1 MDLCLREARLF
12 KYGSGTGTN
21 FSAIRASGER
31 LSGGGYSSGLMSFL
45 KIGDSA
51 AGAIKSGG
59 TTRRAAKMVILDID
73 HPDIEEFINW
83 KAIEEHKVAALIC
96 GSLVSERCLRKV
108 LQACDAP
115 GYGPD
120 EQYSTRENKALAAA
134 VREACILG
142 IPSGSINRVIQ
153 LARQGVE
160 QLPMS
165 IFSADWNAGAYQ
177 TVSAQNANNSVR
189 IPESFMEALAADR
202 AWPLTGRVNGE
213 TLSEVSAR
221 ELWESLARAAWM
233 CADPGVQFDTTIN
246 DWHTCPQGGRINA
259 SNPCSEYMFL
269 DDTACNLASLNLLA
283 FIERNSGSFDVEK
296 FSHAVHLW
304 TLTLELSVVMAQFP
318 SPSIALNSHRY
329 RPLGLGFANLGAV
342 FMVLG
347 LPYDSEGARAL
358 ASGISALMSGQAYCT
373 SAEMAAELGAFE
385 AFADNREPMLRVIR
399 NHRRM
404 LQPDNEALEDVRI
417 RPPMPELDTCP
428 ADIVQAARMAW
439 DRACELGQKHGFR
452 NAQVSA
458 IAPTGTIGLVM
469 DCDTTGIE
477 PDYALVKFKTLA
489 GGGTLKIINQS
500 VAPALRRLGYVDEEI
515 TAIISHVQGHATLAG
530 APGINPESLAE
541 KGLDHGAIARIEA
554 ALPGAF
560 ELEAAFTP
568 DIIGEKCVKKI
579 TGLRA
584 ALSANPQGSVL
595 VHLGF
600 TPAEIAAA
608 GTYICGT
615 LCIEGAPLLK
625 EEHYSVF
632 DCAGRCGWAGTRSIS
647 WDAHILM
654 MAACQPFVSGA
665 ISKTINMPHDSSVE
679 DVSRALMQ
687 SHDLGLKSIAIYRD
701 GSKLSQPLNAFFD
714 GMQDNAGSL
723 FDMPAA
729 ARAAWFAGIA
739 ARTRRRVLPNRR
751 RGYTQKAVVGGHK
764 IYLRTGEY
772 PDGCLGEVFVDMHKE
787 GAAFRSLMNSF
798 AIAISLGLQYGVP
811 LEEFVDAFIFSRFEP
826 NGIVTGN
833 DHLKM
838 ATSVIDYIF
847 RELAINYLGAQ

>member
-1 MDLCLREARLF
+1 MKIKRLLTHTKSGPYDGIIFAERLCAARAKDAGIEHPALRVVVPDFWSQTAAEILASQYCRRTGIPAVRMRVDEPGVPAWLQRSVPDMARLAELPPQERFGAETDARAVFDRMAGCWTYWGFKNSYFDSEADARTYYDEMRCMLVRQMAAPNSPQWFNTGLNWAYGIEQAAQGHYFVDPATGTITESNGSYERPQPHACFIQSVSDTLVNSGGIMDLCLREARLF

-83 KAIEEHKVAALIC
+83 KAVEEQKVAALIC

-165 IFSADWNAGAYQ
+165 IFTADWNAGAYQ

-189 IPESFMEALAADR
+189 IPESFMDALAADR
-202 AWPLTGRVNGE
+202 AWPLTSRVTGE

-221 ELWESLARAAWM
+221 ELWESLARAAWL

-283 FIERNSGSFDVEK
+283 FCDRESGSFDVEK

-329 RPLGLGFANLGAV
+329 RPLGLGFANLGAL

-373 SAEMAAELGAFE
+373 SAEMAVELGAFE

-399 NHRRM
+399 NHQRM
-404 LQPDNEALEDVRI
+404 LQPESEALEGVRI

-428 ADIVQAARMAW
+428 ADIVQAARRAW
-439 DRACELGQKHGFR
+439 DRACELGSTAWISQRAG
-452 NAQVSA
+452 VSHCSDRHDRA
-458 IAPTGTIGLVM
+458 
-469 DCDTTGIE
+469 C
-477 PDYALVKFKTLA
+477 
-489 GGGTLKIINQS
+489 
-500 VAPALRRLGYVDEEI
+500 
-515 TAIISHVQGHATLAG
+515 H
-530 APGINPESLAE
+530 
-541 KGLDHGAIARIEA
+541 
-554 ALPGAF
+554 
-560 ELEAAFTP
+560 
-568 DIIGEKCVKKI
+568 
-579 TGLRA
+579 GLR
-584 ALSANPQGSVL
+584 
-595 VHLGF
+595 H
-600 TPAEIAAA
+600 
-608 GTYICGT
+608 
-615 LCIEGAPLLK
+615 
-625 EEHYSVF
+625 H
-632 DCAGRCGWAGTRSIS
+632 R
-647 WDAHILM
+647 H
-654 MAACQPFVSGA
+654 
-665 ISKTINMPHDSSVE
+665 
-679 DVSRALMQ
+679 RA
-687 SHDLGLKSIAIYRD
+687 
-701 GSKLSQPLNAFFD
+701 
-714 GMQDNAGSL
+714 
-723 FDMPAA
+723 
-729 ARAAWFAGIA
+729 
-739 ARTRRRVLPNRR
+739 
-751 RGYTQKAVVGGHK
+751 
-764 IYLRTGEY
+764 
-772 PDGCLGEVFVDMHKE
+772 
-787 GAAFRSLMNSF
+787 
-798 AIAISLGLQYGVP
+798 
-811 LEEFVDAFIFSRFEP
+811 
-826 NGIVTGN
+826 
-833 DHLKM
+833 
-838 ATSVIDYIF
+838 
-847 RELAINYLGAQ
+847 